1 MSLEATLSYRG
12 PCAHDSELLEQLP
25 GALRSLIEHHNGCIW
40 LDGALHLRGACHSPA
55 WHSLREAWQG
65 DTPIASH
72 SPEIL
77 ATDIPFAQ
85 TTFGDQLLLRD
96 HGVLRLRGSAD
107 GTRTT
112 RILEPLRTSIG
123 GLLAE
128 LERDP
133 VRFLDLDPARRAPRT
148 EWEDLLDFWFE
159 DCGAAPERTA
169 AMTARWF
176 TSSED
181 FDNELR
187 SRFLPLLERAE
198 AGELD
203 AWCATPRG
211 TVAAVIVHDQLSRNL
226 RRGSARAFALDQ
238 KALAIAKHA
247 VATGVDQRVRPIEAV
262 LLYLPFEHSESL
274 EDQLTCGQ
282 LFLQLC
288 DRSPREARASFEG
301 FIEFANRHRLL
312 IERFGRFPHRNRTLG
327 RNPTTEERKF
337 LEAGGDSF

>member
-12 PCAHDSELLEQLP
+12 PCTHDSELLEQLP
-25 GALRSLIEHHNGCIW
+25 GALRSLVEHQNGCIW
-40 LDGALHLRGACHSPA
+40 LDGALHLRGACHSPL

-65 DTPIASH
+65 SAPIAAH
-72 SPEIL
+72 SPEVRT
-77 ATDIPFAQ
+77 TDIPFAQ

-96 HGVLRLRGSAD
+96 HDVLRLRGSVD
-107 GTRTT
+107 GTDTT

-133 VRFLDLDPARRAPRT
+133 VRFLDLDPARRNPRA

-159 DCGAAPERTA
+159 DCATAPEHTA

-181 FDNELR
+181 FDSELR

-198 AGELD
+198 AGGLD

-226 RRGSARAFALDQ
+226 RRDSTRAFALDAN
-238 KALAIAKHA
+238 ALAIAKRA
-247 VATGVDQRVRPIEAV
+247 VAEGVDQRVRPIEAV

-282 LFLQLC
+282 LFSQLC
-288 DRSPREARASFEG
+288 HRCPDAARPSFEG
-301 FIEFANRHRLL
+301 FIGFANRHRLL
-312 IERFGRFPHRNRTLG
+312 IERFGRFPHRNKTLG
-327 RNPTTEERKF
+327 RNPTTEEREF
-337 LEAGGDSF
+337 LEAGGDRF